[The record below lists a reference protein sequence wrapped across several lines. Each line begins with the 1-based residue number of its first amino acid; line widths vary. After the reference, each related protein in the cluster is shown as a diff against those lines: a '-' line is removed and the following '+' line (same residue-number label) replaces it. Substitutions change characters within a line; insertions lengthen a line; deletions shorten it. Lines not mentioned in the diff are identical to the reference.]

1 MPDAL
6 TISAFAKRSG
16 VPSKTIRYWEGLGL
30 LPRAA
35 RSHTGYRVFDPD
47 ALRYVAFIQK
57 SKAIGLTLA
66 EMQELL
72 HLARAGHCPCPE
84 VVGWTQARAK
94 SLTEQIRELSALL
107 LRLKRI
113 QREWKRCSC
122 SSGDRE
128 DCGQVCGLIA
138 DLPECKSLGGKN
150 NAKDKNHAECCGED
164 CCKHARGHAHGK
176 RSVLPANVPALSASL
191 LPASGRV
198 AKRRLTNHW

>member
-1 MPDAL
+1 MRDAL

-30 LPRAA
+30 LPKAA
-35 RSHTGYRVFDPD
+35 RSHAGYRVFDPE
-47 ALRYVAFIQK
+47 ALRYVAFIQR

-72 HLARAGHCPCPE
+72 HLARTGHCPCPE

-94 SLTEQIRELSALL
+94 SIADQIRELSALL

-122 SSGDRE
+122 SSGDCE
-128 DCGQVCGLIA
+128 DCGEVCGLIA
-138 DLPECKSLGGKN
+138 GLPEGKSLGGEN
-150 NAKDKNHAECCGED
+150 NAKDKNHASCCGND
-164 CCKHARGHAHGK
+164 CCKRASRAGGH
-176 RSVLPANVPALSASL
+176 RSVLPRLPAVPASL
-191 LPASGRV
+191 LPAASGRV
-198 AKRRLTNHW
+198 AKRHVTNHR